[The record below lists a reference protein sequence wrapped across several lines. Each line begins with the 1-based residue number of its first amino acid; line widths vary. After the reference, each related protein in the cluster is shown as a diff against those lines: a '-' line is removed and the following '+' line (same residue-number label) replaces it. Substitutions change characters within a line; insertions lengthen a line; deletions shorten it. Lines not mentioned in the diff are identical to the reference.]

1 MIFLEKPLPITV
13 LTTKLSQRHITVQWK
28 YPKARENVA
37 KLGDKFQYRTD
48 IDFFTIEYKE
58 TNNASTN
65 QEINSFGL
73 LVDGKP
79 FSREHIIRNLKTD
92 LDYSIRIRST
102 DRGNQESPWSE
113 WIQVKLGKK
122 KLTLCENRML

>member
-13 LTTKLSQRHITVQWK
+13 LTAKLSQRHITVQWEF
-28 YPKARENVA
+28 PKARENVA
-37 KLGDKFQYRTD
+37 NLGEQFQYRTD
-48 IDFFTIEYKE
+48 IESFTIEHKE

-65 QEINSFGL
+65 QVIKSFGF

-79 FSREHIIRNLKTD
+79 MLREQTIRNLKSD

-113 WIQVKLGKK
+113 WIQVRLGKN
-122 KLTLCENRML
+122 KLTLCKIKTL